1 MVMKKVHTQI
11 ADQVARKKP
20 GALIFPTDFRGIGT
34 ETAIKQA
41 LFRMARN
48 GAIRR
53 LAHGIYYTPK
63 TDSILGELTPGAEDV
78 VNMLARKEK
87 IHIVPSGANAM
98 NKLGLTTQ
106 VPTKLVYLTDGSP
119 RKLTIGKL
127 EVRLKATSRKRLSRT
142 GKISSLVILALEET
156 SLHQIDDFTKR
167 KIKSLLEQEDPRKLK
182 HDLSLAPAKVNDFIV
197 NLFKPFTTMK
207 R

>member
-1 MVMKKVHTQI
+1 MKKVHTQI
-11 ADQVARKKP
+11 ADQIARKKP

-41 LFRMARN
+41 LFRMTRN
-48 GAIRR
+48 GTIRR
-53 LAHGIYYTPK
+53 LAHGIYHTPK
-63 TDSILGELTPGAEDV
+63 TDSILGELKPGAEDV
-78 VNMLARKEK
+78 VNMIAKKEK

-98 NKLGLTTQ
+98 NMLGLTTQ

-119 RKLTIGKL
+119 RKLKIGKL
-127 EVRLKATSRKRLSRT
+127 EVRMKATSRKRLSRV

-156 SLHQIDDFTKR
+156 TLDQIGDVTKS
-167 KIKSLLEQEDPRKLK
+167 KIKGLLEQEDPRKLK

-197 NLFKPFTTMK
+197 NLFKPHTMTK
-207 R
+207 K

>member
-1 MVMKKVHTQI
+1 MKKVHTQI
-11 ADQVARKKP
+11 ADQIARKKP

-48 GAIRR
+48 GTIRR
-53 LAHGIYYTPK
+53 LAHGIYHTPK
-63 TDSILGELTPGAEDV
+63 IDSILGELRPGAEDV
-78 VNMLARKEK
+78 VNMIARKEK

-98 NKLGLTTQ
+98 NTLGLTTQ

-119 RKLTIGKL
+119 RKLKIGKL
-127 EVRLKATSRKRLSRT
+127 EVRMKATSRKRLSRI

-156 SLHQIDDFTKR
+156 ALHQIDDTTKH

-207 R
+207 K